1 MRDEDYL
8 AGLAAER
15 ENHARAGR
23 ADRVEQIDAEV
34 ARLTGKPPLAVERA
48 VRKGR
53 VEKRG

>member
-8 AGLAAER
+8 AGLAVER

-34 ARLTGKPPLAVERA
+34 ARVTGKPPLAVERA